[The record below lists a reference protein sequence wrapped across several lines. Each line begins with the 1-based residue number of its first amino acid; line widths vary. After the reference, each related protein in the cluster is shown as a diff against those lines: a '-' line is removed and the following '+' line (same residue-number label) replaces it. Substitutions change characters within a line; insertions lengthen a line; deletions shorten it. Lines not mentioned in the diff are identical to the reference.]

1 MHFEI
6 CIWLFLLSMTE
17 RHTLDS
23 VSYSFNTKGCLR
35 GCTPTLISDLSK
47 DANNSQVPEA
57 ETAIFMAAVDSPVLS
72 RFLPPAR
79 GET

>member
-1 MHFEI
+1 M
-6 CIWLFLLSMTE
+6 
-17 RHTLDS
+17 
-23 VSYSFNTKGCLR
+23 R

-79 GET
+79 PRGAIRGAGLGRTVENSTVL